1 MNERVREA
9 VARVKGGSRMVI
21 CKFQAPEE
29 GAYSLSTLVF
39 SDCWIGCDKKLPLKL
54 KVGGGSSGD

>member
-1 MNERVREA
+1 M
-9 VARVKGGSRMVI
+9 ARVKGGSRMVI